1 MLSLITDYGLDA
13 VAALLHETALSKGF
27 YDSLDM
33 QEFNSQAKQLAMIH
47 SEVTAVLEALRKSQ
61 GQAKV
66 VEEIVDILIRV
77 LDFYAALRNA
87 GVVHDSLD
95 DTLGIKSEVNSG
107 RPRMHGVL
115 G

>member
-1 MLSLITDYGLDA
+1 MITDYGLDA
-13 VAALLHETALSKGF
+13 TAALLHETALSKGF

-33 QEFNSQAKQLAMIH
+33 NEFNSQAKQLAMIH
-47 SEVTAVLEALRKSQ
+47 SEVTEVLEALRKSR
-61 GQAKV
+61 GQAAV
-66 VEEIVDILIRV
+66 VEELVDIIIRV
-77 LDFYAALRNA
+77 LDFYAALRNV

-95 DTLGIKSEVNSG
+95 DTLGMKAEVNNG

>member
-1 MLSLITDYGLDA
+1 MITDYGLDA
-13 VAALLHETALSKGF
+13 TAALLHETALSKGF
-27 YDSLDM
+27 YESLDM
-33 QEFNSQAKQLAMIH
+33 KEFNSQAKQLAMIH
-47 SEVTAVLEALRKSQ
+47 SEVTEVLEALRKSQ
-61 GQAKV
+61 GQEKV

-95 DTLGIKSEVNSG
+95 ETLGIKAEVNSG